1 MQKSKKCKR
10 VAFSIRN
17 KILLLLTMSALPFLL
32 IAVYLLASIAK
43 YNSTYN
49 DIVNNLTVANTYNIS
64 FKEDM
69 DESLYKVVVGYVSFD
84 NVAKDDKLKDPYAL
98 MRQLKGSFIELKDVT
113 SDYNSRMWL
122 DSLLRNV
129 DTLKNRVDDIM
140 ENIKEGG
147 QYDSNIKELDDN
159 IYILTELIQEDIQ

>member
-49 DIVNNLTVANTYNIS
+49 DIVNNLTVANAYNIS

-69 DESLYKVVVGYVSFD
+69 
-84 NVAKDDKLKDPYAL
+84 
-98 MRQLKGSFIELKDVT
+98 MRACIRLS
-113 SDYNSRMWL
+113 
-122 DSLLRNV
+122 
-129 DTLKNRVDDIM
+129 
-140 ENIKEGG
+140 
-147 QYDSNIKELDDN
+147 
-159 IYILTELIQEDIQ
+159 